1 MDTGSRS
8 DLLAADMSVG
18 EIRDYLGV
26 DSLAYLELDRLVT
39 ATGASP
45 GSFCTACLSGHYPVP
60 VPLTDSKLALEDDT
74 ATAPDW
80 RLDDA

>member
-1 MDTGSRS
+1 
-8 DLLAADMSVG
+8 MSVG

-26 DSLAYLELDRLVT
+26 DSLAYLELDRLT
-39 ATGASP
+39 AATGASAD
-45 GSFCTACLSGHYPVP
+45 SFCTACLSGNYPVP

-74 ATAPDW
+74 PTASTPAPDW